1 MAYRFKLNESAG
13 KALLRTGAEQFRCP
27 LESLRDADTTSGIH
41 GTRKCI
47 KRLRA
52 LLRLAR
58 SGLHKSSYQ
67 NLNATLRDAGR
78 ALSATRDRDVLLAT
92 IAELSADSPEQQP
105 TLRRISSTIAP
116 AGETANSKPYAG
128 VIRQARAL
136 LQAAATDWET
146 LELSDDA
153 FPTLA
158 EGLARGLLEVG
169 EAFEATESGDE
180 EAFHD
185 LRKTVQR
192 HWRHMRLV
200 EAGWPAYFVARA
212 DEAKTISELL
222 GKAQDLT
229 LLLRHLGDDGPA
241 SVSED
246 ALARLRETVKER
258 RAALQESAR
267 SHTRRLLA
275 EGPRAHARRA
285 TEYWTAARTLRK
297 NRIAKTVEVPAKEA
311 AAAVSTTA
319 VTPPPRKRSP
329 RPRPAVAKRSSGKA
343 QSPRKPA

>member
-13 KALLRTGAEQFRCP
+13 KALLRTGAEQFRCA

-41 GTRKCI
+41 GTRKSI

-58 SGLHKSSYQ
+58 PGLAKAEYQ
-67 NLNATLRDAGR
+67 KLNATLRDAGR
-78 ALSATRDRDVLLAT
+78 ALSATRDRDVLLVT
-92 IAELSADSPEQQP
+92 MAELSAGSPDLQP

-116 AGETANSKPYAG
+116 AAETANTKPHTD
-128 VIRQARAL
+128 VIRQARTL
-136 LQAAATDWET
+136 LQTAATEWET

-158 EGLARGLLEVG
+158 EGLARGLLDVG
-169 EAFEATESGDE
+169 EAFEATEGGDE

-192 HWRHMRLV
+192 HRRHMRLV

-241 SVSED
+241 SVSQD

-258 RAALQESAR
+258 RAALQDLAR

-297 NRIAKTVEVPAKEA
+297 NRIANAVEAPAKEA
-311 AAAVSTTA
+311 AAAVSPTSA
-319 VTPPPRKRSP
+319 TPPPRIRSP
-329 RPRPAVAKRSSGKA
+329 RPRTAAAKRSPGKA